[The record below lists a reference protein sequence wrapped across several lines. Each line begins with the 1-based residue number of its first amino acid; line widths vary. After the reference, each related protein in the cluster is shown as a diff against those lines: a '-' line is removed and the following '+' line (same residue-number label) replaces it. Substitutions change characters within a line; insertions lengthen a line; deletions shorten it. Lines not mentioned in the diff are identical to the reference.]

1 MIERESDRASD
12 GNDADPASTR
22 PGNLEETVM
31 LGVFAIAQRILL
43 ILVVAMTAVAVAGE
57 LAQIVEARVVTLGDI
72 LLMFLYAEVIAMAAV
87 FYSGRDIPL
96 VYPLFVA
103 ITALA
108 RLIVLQGK
116 DMDPTNIVLEAAAI
130 LIIAIAVV
138 ILLRFARQ
146 K

>member
-1 MIERESDRASD
+1 MIERESDRASV